1 MFTKI
6 IQPGVEIRLVEERHA
21 LEIYSV
27 VDAHRNYLRDW
38 LAWVDATTGP
48 DATRDWI
55 RMGLEQFAAGN
66 GFQAGIWV
74 DGSYSGSIGF
84 QPIQWLN
91 RRTEI
96 GYWLA
101 PHAQGRGIMTAAAHA
116 LTAYALEDLSL
127 NRVQIQCAIG
137 NHKSQAIPRRLGFVE
152 EGHIAQGQLLH
163 GTYEDLVMFR
173 MLRSEWASLRPEM
186 GTVH

>member
-1 MFTKI
+1 
-6 IQPGVEIRLVEERHA
+6 
-21 LEIYSV
+21 
-27 VDAHRNYLRDW
+27 
-38 LAWVDATTGP
+38 
-48 DATRDWI
+48 
-55 RMGLEQFAAGN
+55 
-66 GFQAGIWV
+66 
-74 DGSYSGSIGF
+74 
-84 QPIQWLN
+84 
-91 RRTEI
+91 
-96 GYWLA
+96 
-101 PHAQGRGIMTAAAHA
+101 MTAAAHA